1 MVSKIRT
8 NPFMHKPTNC
18 RAGMGGSRFLFM
30 FYPLSTKLT
39 GKAIIAAQQELE
51 DMPTQH
57 SPSVGRLVH
66 AIWKINVSHRVGYV
80 GGAEGER
87 HAKGRGHRAALRPQ
101 HGGDHLEGQL
111 VARG

>member
-30 FYPLSTKLT
+30 FYPPSTKQT

-51 DMPTQH
+51 DMPR
-57 SPSVGRLVH
+57 PPN
-66 AIWKINVSHRVGYV
+66 I
-80 GGAEGER
+80 
-87 HAKGRGHRAALRPQ
+87 AL
-101 HGGDHLEGQL
+101 QL
-111 VARG
+111 AGLFMQYGKLM